1 MRKRAR
7 QRSTPT
13 IRNTPSII
21 LIISL
26 SMLAH
31 RSRIGLSMTSNN
43 IPLARVP
50 ARGRIGPTMTRRVIV
65 SPAVV
70 VTRGRG
76 TTTGGGSDVVA
87 YSTAHLGSSS
97 GTSRVRSSPPPRSDI
112 MKRLR
117 GGGGGGGG
125 GGSSDH
131 RPPGDASSHDD
142 REWRKAYIA
151 VGSNL
156 GDRYR
161 NVVDALSALV
171 SDGTVRVLR
180 TSYLRT
186 TPPMY
191 VTDQPQFLNG
201 AIEVVTCLDPMDLL
215 RYLKGIE
222 AGLGRDVGSNDNGGT
237 VRFGPRTIDLDILL
251 YDDDTCEGKIEN
263 DDDGDDK
270 TTTIMTRRS
279 SLVMRNDVLEIP
291 HPRMCE
297 REFVLSPMRDL
308 ETTSS
313 RKKEKDTINDIEDD
327 GDDEIIIRH
336 PVHNVSMSRLLESL
350 MKENRSIIGEG
361 RDEGK
366 NYNVRNEDRGTRA
379 VRVLPLPRG
388 RMLQFNG
395 TIIMGILNVT
405 PDSFS
410 DGGMHADS
418 VENAAMH
425 AMQMVKDGADVIDV
439 GGESTR
445 PGASDV
451 SEEMEMERVIPVIRR
466 IRELGIDVPISI
478 DTRRSSVARA
488 AIMAGADVINDV
500 SGGTHDP
507 TMLGIVASLGVPMII
522 MHMRGTPRTMSS
534 LSNYDE
540 YPGGVVSGVGHELNR
555 RSIEAE
561 AAGVHRW
568 LQVIDPGIGF
578 AKDYDGNLS
587 LLGNIDAL
595 RRYCGGLPLL
605 IGPSRKRFIGEI
617 TGESH
622 PMDRD
627 YGTVAACLA
636 SILHG
641 DDDGAGNIG
650 DAPCNILRV
659 HNVKAVK
666 QAILVYD
673 AIRNARRR

>member
-1 MRKRAR
+1 MSSRRREMEKERERTDAVHACGMIRRHEVVFRKSWRKNEKVGASGSFNDFECKISNGTQMRKRAR

-65 SPAVV
+65 SPVVV

-125 GGSSDH
+125 SSDH
-131 RPPGDASSHDD
+131 RPPGDASSYDD

-222 AGLGRDVGSNDNGGT
+222 AGLGRDT
-237 VRFGPRTIDLDILL
+237 PGP
-251 YDDDTCEGKIEN
+251 
-263 DDDGDDK
+263 
-270 TTTIMTRRS
+270 
-279 SLVMRNDVLEIP
+279 
-291 HPRMCE
+291 
-297 REFVLSPMRDL
+297 
-308 ETTSS
+308 
-313 RKKEKDTINDIEDD
+313 
-327 GDDEIIIRH
+327 
-336 PVHNVSMSRLLESL
+336 NVSMSRLLESL